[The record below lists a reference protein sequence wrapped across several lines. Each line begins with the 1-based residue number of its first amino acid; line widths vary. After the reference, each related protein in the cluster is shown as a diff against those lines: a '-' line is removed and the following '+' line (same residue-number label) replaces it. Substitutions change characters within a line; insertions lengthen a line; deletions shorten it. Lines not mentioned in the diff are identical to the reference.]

1 MKYLAVLGRQ
11 PEISL
16 AELEALFDNV
26 KQQSSE
32 IAFFDTEKEPQ
43 IDRLGGSLKLAK
55 YLENISPEEYL
66 MTLPDGKITLGISD
80 YSVNSKKYSSRDIK
94 NISQYGIKIKQALK
108 KKGRSVRL
116 LPNSAPAIST
126 AAAHHNGLG
135 KSSKRVELIKF
146 KNDWFI
152 SLGTQNITAYK
163 NRDQARPARDAKV
176 GMLPPKLAQILIN
189 LCGDL
194 PEGSRILDPF
204 CGTGVVLQEAFLMGY
219 NIYGTDKDERMVRYT
234 EKNLTWIAE
243 KCFGASKGD
252 MERGSASSSTAR
264 PWQRTESTRPE
275 EALKTFRPNI
285 AVEHGDATNFHWNL
299 PIDAAAAEIY
309 LGPPMSEPPVEIKLK
324 TVKQECSAILTEFL
338 KNLASQIV
346 KNTPV
351 TLAIPAWRRRDGG
364 FEHLIPLD
372 FIEKLGYNVLNKS
385 AGDLLYARENQI
397 VAREIIVLRKK

>member
-16 AELEALFDNV
+16 AELESLFDNV
-26 KQQSSE
+26 KQQSTE
-32 IAFFDTEKEPQ
+32 IAFFDTEEEPG
-43 IDRLGGSLKLAK
+43 INRLGGSLKLAK
-55 YLENISPEEYL
+55 YLNNISPEEYL
-66 MTLPDGKITLGISD
+66 KALPEGKITLGVSD
-80 YSVNSKKYSSRDIK
+80 YSVNAKNYSSRDIK

-116 LPNSAPAIST
+116 LPNSAPVIST

-135 KSSKRVELIKF
+135 KSPKKVELIKF
-146 KNDWFI
+146 KNDWFV
-152 SLGTQNITAYK
+152 SVGVQNITAYK

-189 LCGDL
+189 LCGPL
-194 PEGSRILDPF
+194 PDGATILDPF
-204 CGTGVVLQEAFLMGY
+204 CGTGVVLQEALLMGY
-219 NIYGTDKDERMVRYT
+219 NVYGTDKDERMVKYT
-234 EKNLTWIAE
+234 EKNIGWLVKKDFNE
-243 KCFGASKGD
+243 V
-252 MERGSASSSTAR
+252 
-264 PWQRTESTRPE
+264 RPE
-275 EALKTFRPNI
+275 EHSKSFRF
-285 AVEHGDATNFHWNL
+285 EQGDATNHQWQAS
-299 PIDAAAAEIY
+299 IDAVAAEIY

-338 KNLASQIV
+338 KNLASQIAE
-346 KNTPV
+346 NTPV

-385 AGDLLYARENQI
+385 AGDLLYARENQV

>member
-26 KQQSSE
+26 EQQSSE
-32 IAFFDTEKEPQ
+32 IAFFDAEKEPY

-55 YLENISPEEYL
+55 HLENISPEEYL

-234 EKNLTWIAE
+234 ERNLDWLT
-243 KCFGASKGD
+243 G
-252 MERGSASSSTAR
+252 R
-264 PWQRTESTRPE
+264 TRPE
-275 EALKTFRPNI
+275 DPSKLFAC
-285 AVEHGDATNFHWNL
+285 GDATNFKWHD
-299 PIDAAAAEIY
+299 PIDAVAAEIY

-385 AGDLLYARENQI
+385 AGDLLYVRENQI

>member
-11 PEISL
+11 PEISI

-26 KQQSSE
+26 KQQSRE
-32 IAFFDTEKEPQ
+32 IAFFESEKQPDL
-43 IDRLGGSLKLAK
+43 DRLGGSLKLAK
-55 YLENISPEEYL
+55 YLGNISPEEYL
-66 MTLPDGKITLGISD
+66 ISLPEGKITLGIS
-80 YSVNSKKYSSRDIK
+80 NYSSHDIK

-135 KSSKRVELIKF
+135 KSPKKVELIKF
-146 KNDWFI
+146 KNEWFV
-152 SLGTQNITAYK
+152 SLGAQNITAYK

-189 LCGDL
+189 LCGHL
-194 PEGSRILDPF
+194 PEDATILDPF
-204 CGTGVVLQEAFLMGY
+204 CGTGVVLQEALLMGY
-219 NIYGTDKDERMVRYT
+219 NVYGTDKDERMVRYT
-234 EKNLTWIAE
+234 EKNLDWL
-243 KCFGASKGD
+243 K
-252 MERGSASSSTAR
+252 
-264 PWQRTESTRPE
+264 PTRPE
-275 EALKTFRPNI
+275 EPSKLFAC
-285 AVEHGDATNFHWNL
+285 GDATNFKWRG
-299 PIDAAAAEIY
+299 PITAVAAEIY

-324 TVKQECSAILTEFL
+324 TVKQECGAILTEFL
-338 KNLASQIV
+338 KTLGSQIA
-346 KNTPV
+346 KDTPV

-364 FEHLIPLD
+364 FERLIPLD

-385 AGDLLYARENQI
+385 AGGLLYARENQV